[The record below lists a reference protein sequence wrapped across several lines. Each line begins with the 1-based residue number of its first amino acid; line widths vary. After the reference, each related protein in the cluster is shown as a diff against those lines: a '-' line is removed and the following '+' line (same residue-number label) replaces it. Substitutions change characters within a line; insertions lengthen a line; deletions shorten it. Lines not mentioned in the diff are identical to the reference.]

1 MPCNAAPMPRFS
13 SEDMDAVEI
22 YYQAEID
29 RVTKVACEVI
39 KILRRN
45 ALFDNLSAESKAWSH
60 EHDAWD
66 TARDLIQRSVRATVR
81 RDTFNDKGNEI
92 DYGDGRRNPSD
103 DDISALRTREFGEDY
118 AVDQEL
124 SRQVFEDLH
133 ADFPGEALDEQQ
145 EGDDSLDAAIQGDDV
160 LD

>member
-1 MPCNAAPMPRFS
+1 MPRFS

-45 ALFDNLSAESKAWSH
+45 ALFDDLSAEAKAWSH

-66 TARDLIQRSVRATVR
+66 AARDVIQRSVRPTIR
-81 RDTFNDKGNEI
+81 RDTFDDRGNQI
-92 DYGDGRRNPSD
+92 DYGDGRYA
-103 DDISALRTREFGEDY
+103 ISENAIDALRTREFGEDY

-124 SRQVFEDLH
+124 SRQVFEDL
-133 ADFPGEALDEQQ
+133 ATDFPGEALDEQQ
-145 EGDDSLDAAIQGDDV
+145 EGDDTLDAAIQGDYPV